1 MVFWCLFVFITCGF
15 EHSVANMTLFTVANL
30 LNGAKVTL
38 GGCAY
43 NLLFVTLGNIVGGGF
58 ISFAYYYIGRKKNK

>member
-1 MVFWCLFVFITCGF
+1 
-15 EHSVANMTLFTVANL
+15 MTLFTIANL

-38 GGCAY
+38 GGSAY

-58 ISFAYYYIGRKKNK
+58 IGFAYYYIGREKNK